1 MDLKQNLEDTTTKK
15 SVSIGPNGL
24 KTKDLQ
30 ETQKLKKVLE
40 KGPMDLGQKP
50 SKNTKTSETIG
61 KRFDGLRIKVK
72 KSQKIEK

>member
-1 MDLKQNLEDTTTKK
+1 
-15 SVSIGPNGL
+15 
-24 KTKDLQ
+24 
-30 ETQKLKKVLE
+30 VLE

-72 KSQKIEK
+72 KS